1 MAGRPEQARRAA
13 AVAVATKRARNVALR
28 EVLAL
33 TEHGD
38 LDLIIGFCQAELGM
52 TKPLEEVR
60 RELNRETIH

>member
-1 MAGRPEQARRAA
+1 MPGQPEQKRRAA
-13 AVAVATKRARNVALR
+13 AVAVAAKRARSAALR

-38 LDLIIGFCQAELGM
+38 LSLIVGFCQAELGM